1 MNVTE
6 LYLELIFANVK
17 RGIRILSSCDA
28 ATLRAQVNS
37 LFRDLNC
44 RVIAF
49 RKPFTEDLVFIGDD
63 EYSRKRIVAI
73 LQSGAES
80 LFVIGESRNSVGGA
94 WSDSFFTMDSFEPVL
109 EQSQMDRFIEYVI

>member
-17 RGIRILSSCDA
+17 RGIRIFSSCDA

-80 LFVIGESRNSVGGA
+80 LFVIGESRNSVG
-94 WSDSFFTMDSFEPVL
+94 L
-109 EQSQMDRFIEYVI
+109 ETVSCQMSNAMPA